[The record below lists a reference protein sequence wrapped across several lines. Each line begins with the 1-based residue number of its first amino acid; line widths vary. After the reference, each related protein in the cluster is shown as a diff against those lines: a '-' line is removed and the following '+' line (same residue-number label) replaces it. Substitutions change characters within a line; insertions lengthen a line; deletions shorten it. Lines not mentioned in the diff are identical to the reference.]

1 MEKREPEKKKSAIR
15 RLFLLNL
22 LAFGTFL
29 ILTVVMLWALG
40 LLPSIFKFIFEVLKR
55 GIYAIL

>member
-40 LLPSIFKFIFEVLKR
+40 LLPSIFKFIF
-55 GIYAIL
+55 